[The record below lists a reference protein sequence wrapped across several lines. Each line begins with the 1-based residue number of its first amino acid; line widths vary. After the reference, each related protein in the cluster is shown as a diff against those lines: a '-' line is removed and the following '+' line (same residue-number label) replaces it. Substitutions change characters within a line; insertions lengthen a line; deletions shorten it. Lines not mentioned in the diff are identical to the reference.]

1 MAIPPALPARRS
13 SLGRALVLLV
23 VILTLIPGVIA
34 ALVLFVQARADYARM
49 TTAQVTAVADL
60 KRSQIRQWFELQ
72 RTLVRELAADPTL
85 QRQLTAGS
93 GPTTEVLT
101 ELVASRRQ
109 FSALLVLDPLSG
121 EVLGASGRH
130 RSLIGRTF
138 PGFSGLKPVGASPAQ
153 YEPELDPTTLTLPV
167 AAPIG
172 AAGEDPTGL
181 LIALL
186 RPAGIMDV
194 VAPLPGFGPG
204 ASAYVVTRGG
214 DPLGRDLSRRPAP
227 LTSDGIRQVTS
238 VGPDTD
244 GAGTYLNGE
253 GVEVIGAY
261 RWLGDD
267 LGLALLVEVT
277 SESVFGP
284 LTVSTTWVML
294 SLILGL
300 VLSILAG
307 LWAAGT
313 LSRSLQQLIDAA
325 VRMAGG
331 NLSVRVPVERSDE
344 IGQLSAAFNRLASDQ
359 GRVQHDLETQLA
371 LRRRQLQAV
380 AMITQDL
387 TTHRDLDT
395 LLARVSGLLQA
406 EFCIDYVFVFI
417 SEPDGGLRLRGGSG
431 SIAQELRARGLRFAA
446 GDHTIVATVAADGQP
461 HLATDVK
468 EDNRYAPH
476 ELLPDVRA
484 ELALPLRLGER
495 VVGVLDLQGRT
506 VGAFTPADIVPLQI
520 VAHHLATAIATSRQ
534 VEIDQR
540 VRTLDDAL
548 MALASQMHQT
558 TNPARIL
565 EAGARS
571 LGRALGARRAVVRLS
586 EGSRAPQE
594 LADDA

>member
-1 MAIPPALPARRS
+1 LPARRS
-13 SLGRALVLLV
+13 SLGRSLVLLV
-23 VILTLIPGVIA
+23 VVLTLIPGVIA
-34 ALVLFVQARADYARM
+34 ALVLIIQARADFARM
-49 TTAQVTAVADL
+49 TTGQVTAVADL
-60 KRSQIRQWFELQ
+60 KRAQIHQWFELQ
-72 RTLVRELAADPTL
+72 RTQVRELAADPTL

-93 GPTTEVLT
+93 GPIIEVLT

-121 EVLGASGRH
+121 EVLGATGRH
-130 RSLIGRTF
+130 RSLIGSPF
-138 PGFSGLKPVGASPAQ
+138 PDFADLNPIGPSPAR
-153 YEPELDPTTLTLPV
+153 YEPELDPTNVSVLV

-172 AAGEDPTGL
+172 ATGESPTGL

-186 RPAGIMDV
+186 RPSDITDV
-194 VAPLPGFGPG
+194 VAPLPGFRSG
-204 ASAYVVTRGG
+204 ATAFVVTKDG

-227 LTSDGIRQVTS
+227 LTSDGIRQVT
-238 VGPDTD
+238 GEELDRD
-244 GAGTYLNGE
+244 GAGTYLNAE

-284 LTVSTTWVML
+284 LTVSTIWVVL

-300 VLSILAG
+300 VLSLLAG

-331 NLSVRVPVERSDE
+331 NLNVRVPVERSDE

-371 LRRRQLQAV
+371 LRRHQQQAV
-380 AMITQDL
+380 ATITQDL
-387 TTHRDLDT
+387 TTRRDLDT
-395 LLARVSGLLQA
+395 LLARVSGLLQT
-406 EFCIDYVFVFI
+406 EFGIDYVFVFI
-417 SEPDGGLRLRGGSG
+417 SEPDGELRLRGGGG
-431 SIAQELRARGLRFAA
+431 SIAQELRGRGLHFAP

-461 HLATDVK
+461 HLATDVN

-476 ELLPDVRA
+476 ELLPDVRT
-484 ELALPLRLGER
+484 ELALPLQLGEQ
-495 VVGVLDLQGRT
+495 VVGVLDLQSRGA
-506 VGAFTPADIVPLQI
+506 GAFTPADIVPLQI
-520 VAHHLATAIATSRQ
+520 VAHHLATAIAASRQ
-534 VEIDQR
+534 VEVDQR
-540 VRTLDDAL
+540 TRTLDDAL
-548 MALASQMHQT
+548 VALASQMHQT

-586 EGSRAPQE
+586 EASRAPQE
-594 LADDA
+594 PANDA